1 MDPYEVL
8 GIPQSATQDE
18 IKRAYLRKARQWHP
32 DINKSSEATEQ
43 FKRVQ
48 MAHDQLTGK
57 AHVRFVHQ
65 PYQGTPRPAPFTSFT
80 TDWLFN
86 QDEFRGFASSFT
98 DDPFLAGSFNF
109 RDLYNFTA
117 ETDAENAQRKRIADM
132 EIARRESIARADL
145 AAKERKARV
154 ELDAKERKAR
164 VDLANKER
172 RERLEASQRALQE
185 RRASFEKDRLAK
197 LLKFQDA
204 KNARKRGLRR

>member
-86 QDEFRGFASSFT
+86 QDEFRGFASNFT

-154 ELDAKERKAR
+154 EL
-164 VDLANKER
+164 ANKER

-197 LLKFQDA
+197 LLEFQDA
-204 KNARKRGLRR
+204 KKARKRGLRR